1 MKKGI
6 FWRYFIS
13 ISRYSKS
20 YIWGRLK
27 KFKIGS
33 GQSNILR
40 LLSHEGDGIS
50 QEEISEQLDLDNTT
64 VARTVQKLEKNR
76 YVEKRKDK
84 NDKRVKRIYLTK
96 KAKKLKQSI
105 EDARNDLMDI
115 LFNGIS
121 DDEFQAYINVLEK
134 MYENLKRESVEE
146 ENTHG

>member
-1 MKKGI
+1 MEETVLVRKK
-6 FWRYFIS
+6 S
-13 ISRYSKS
+13 A
-20 YIWGRLK
+20 
-27 KFKIGS
+27 S
-33 GQSNILR
+33 GLTLIIQ
-40 LLSHEGDGIS
+40 LLPGLCRI
-50 QEEISEQLDLDNTT
+50 
-64 VARTVQKLEKNR
+64 ARTVQKLEKNR